1 MARLRRAYS
10 LFISV
15 LTLTLLAVPA
25 TAQSLLPQGDG
36 ECAKFQ
42 ATIEMQQGYVSG
54 ICVILRD
61 GEMLNGSIFNEF
73 GITAI
78 DFTYRPSKGK
88 VKLHSVLPMLNKWY
102 IKRVLKS
109 DLKKVMMALEQGD
122 TSYENTRRH
131 ILYQF
136 IPMNDNDSI
145 ATSDID
151 EFNEQYNEI
160 PQ

>member
-1 MARLRRAYS
+1 MVRSRQVYS
-10 LFISV
+10 LFISMMAII
-15 LTLTLLAVPA
+15 LMASPA
-25 TAQSLLPQGDG
+25 TAQSLLPQEDG
-36 ECAKFQ
+36 QCAKFK

-61 GEMLNGSIFNEF
+61 GEILKSSIFNEF

-78 DFTYRPSKGK
+78 DFTYHPAKGK
-88 VKLHSVLPMLNKWY
+88 VKLLSILPMLNKWY
-102 IKRVLKS
+102 IKRLLKN
-109 DLKKVMMALEQGD
+109 DLKKVMKAIEHGD
-122 TSYENTRRH
+122 TTYENTQQH

-136 IPMNDNDSI
+136 IPMNDDDSI
-145 ATSDID
+145 SSLDID